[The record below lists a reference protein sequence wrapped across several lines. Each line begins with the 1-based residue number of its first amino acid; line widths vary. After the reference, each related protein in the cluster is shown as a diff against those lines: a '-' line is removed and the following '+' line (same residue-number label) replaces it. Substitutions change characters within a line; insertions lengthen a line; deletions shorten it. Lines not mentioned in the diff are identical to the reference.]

1 MLYSLVFDKQF
12 TSIVFAQLQ
21 SLNIKYSRP
30 RYDNAV
36 NDTDGCD
43 MHQVTLN
50 VDAIGLSKLKQR
62 AQKQWDFNYKIEQT
76 EQTVV
81 QQSSDTYLNQLLP
94 KRYEIFDNLVVFPQ
108 NWPGKQTF
116 STMLSDEPDQLQ
128 RHLLQTFKVS
138 NLAIKG
144 EIDTDDIRSPRLQW
158 VMRDGVLRQDFN
170 CSTRD
175 FEEFWT
181 SVTQNGIQY
190 NWNPQRTMFCR
201 GNITEKLRIAQMD
214 SVFTPVNDRGDGDV
228 ILDLYAG
235 IGYFTL
241 PYLVHRKAR
250 FVYACEMNQYS
261 ILGLQKSLIHHKIP
275 FSNWNS
281 SDNDGSD
288 ENIDSRILI
297 LYCDNCEYL
306 HVYRNKVDRVNLGLL
321 PSSETGWP
329 LAIEAL
335 KLRVNSAVDTDRPAI
350 RWLHIHENVS
360 DTEIDQWKVYVV
372 SRIRQLLTERVQSER
387 IDDTRLNV
395 ELFHLERVKSYSP
408 RVHHYVADIRINM

>member
-1 MLYSLVFDKQF
+1 M
-12 TSIVFAQLQ
+12 VFAQLK

-30 RYDNAV
+30 RQNIAV
-36 NDTDGCD
+36 NYTDCCD

-50 VDAIGLSKLKQR
+50 VDAIGLSTLKQR
-62 AQKQWDFNYKIEQT
+62 AQQQWDFNYKIEQT
-76 EQTVV
+76 EQTVE
-81 QQSSDTYLNQLLP
+81 QQSSNSQLHQVLP

-108 NWPGKQTF
+108 QWPGEKTF
-116 STMLSDEPDQLQ
+116 STMLSDEPDKLQ

-144 EIDTDDIRSPRLQW
+144 EIYTDDIRSPRLQW
-158 VMRDGVLRQDFN
+158 VMRDGVLRQDYN
-170 CSTRD
+170 NSVRD

-214 SVFTPVNDRGDGDV
+214 SVFTPVNDRGKGDV

-241 PYLVHRKAR
+241 PYLVHRKSR
-250 FVYACEMNQYS
+250 FVYACEMNKYS

-275 FSNWNS
+275 FSNWNP
-281 SDNDGSD
+281 SDDDDDDD
-288 ENIDSRILI
+288 ENKDSRILI
-297 LYCDNCEYL
+297 LYGDNREYL
-306 HVYRNKVDRVNLGLL
+306 HIYRNKVDRVNLGLL

-329 LAIEAL
+329 LAIQAL
-335 KLRVNSAVDTDRPAI
+335 KLRDSSAVDKDCPSI

-360 DTEIDQWKVYVV
+360 DTEIDKWKLYVV
-372 SRIRQLLTERVQSER
+372 SRIRKLLTERLQSER
-387 IDDTRLNV
+387 IDDSRLIV
-395 ELFHLERVKSYSP
+395 ELSHLERVKSYSP
-408 RVHHYVADIRINM
+408 RVHHYVADIRISM